1 MSNAVEEAGKFSDT
15 LVGDILFH
23 DGSALD
29 MCEDRAR
36 GALEVCSK
44 RRDMRFPCVRSMLES
59 RKNDAFLRWTHAM
72 PLQESVAMMV
82 PRCSARQL
90 GRGKLRRTRSAL
102 AFLRNQP
109 RGALRCMRV
118 RRKRRGR
125 MPFALGNGV

>member
-1 MSNAVEEAGKFSDT
+1 MSNAVEEAGEFSDT
-15 LVGDILFH
+15 LVGGILFH

-29 MCEDRAR
+29 MCEDRAS
-36 GALEVCSK
+36 GALEVCWK

-90 GRGKLRRTRSAL
+90 GRGKLRRTRSVL
-102 AFLRNQP
+102 AFLRN
-109 RGALRCMRV
+109 
-118 RRKRRGR
+118 
-125 MPFALGNGV
+125 